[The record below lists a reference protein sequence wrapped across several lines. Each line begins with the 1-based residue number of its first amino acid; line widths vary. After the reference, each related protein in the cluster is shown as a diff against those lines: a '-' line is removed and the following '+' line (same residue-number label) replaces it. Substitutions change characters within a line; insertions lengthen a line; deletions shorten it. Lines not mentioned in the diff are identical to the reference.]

1 MIWLLIPVLGVI
13 WFSWRYA
20 WWRPTIS
27 TRVPRIL
34 MYHMVAPHRPGARF
48 NGLRVTPKRFEQ
60 QLAWLVGNG
69 WTSLTLSELL
79 KCGEAIPEK
88 AVVLTFD
95 DGFADNL
102 HRALPLLEKYN
113 CKATLYLV
121 VDRQD
126 REWSTAKKAH
136 HDSGELK
143 NEGKLSDEE
152 VRQMLRSGRVEL
164 ASHTLTH
171 PNFLNLGDEEKLVEL
186 TESKHLLEEK
196 FDVSVESF
204 AYPFGYY
211 RSGDDKLVQQAGYS
225 SAVTTE
231 SGLNDFSGCS
241 RFLLKRV
248 KISGKDNLLAFI
260 LRMRGGRR
268 GWKK

>member
-1 MIWLLIPVLGVI
+1 MICLVIPLLGFV

-34 MYHMVAPHRPGARF
+34 MYHMVAPHSPGARF

-60 QLAWLVGNG
+60 QLVWLVRNN
-69 WTSLTLSELL
+69 WTSLTVSELF
-79 KCGEAIPEK
+79 CAGNAIPDK
-88 AVVLTFD
+88 AVALTFD

-102 HRALPLLEKYN
+102 YRALPLLEKYN

-121 VDRQD
+121 VDRHD
-126 REWSTAKKAH
+126 REWSKAKKAH

-143 NEGKLSDEE
+143 LEVKLSDEE
-152 VRQMLRSGRVEL
+152 VREMLRSELVEL
-164 ASHTLTH
+164 GSHTLTH
-171 PNFLNLGDEEKLVEL
+171 PNFLNLPDEEKFAEL
-186 TESKHLLEEK
+186 TESKRVLEERFGVQVK
-196 FDVSVESF
+196 SF
-204 AYPFGYY
+204 AYPFGYF
-211 RSGDDKLVQQAGYS
+211 RGGDEQLVEHAGYS

-231 SGLNDFSGCS
+231 AGLNDLTRCS
-241 RFLLKRV
+241 PYLLKRV

-268 GWKK
+268 GWNK